1 MEMVLNAELNAVCI
15 AIIALIMVAN
25 WKSEKEEKRSNYFT
39 IVLLSQCAFFA
50 MDFFWSFIDGTTKF
64 PISLN
69 YVVDSAYFVV
79 SGIGVYFWILYSEV
93 LLGTNFFKKKVTRII
108 FFIPAAAL
116 IFFAVTARWN
126 HLLFYVDEFN
136 VYHRGLLY
144 PLHPISSFG
153 YILFASLRALY
164 EGFKEKVKANR
175 SRDFAL
181 AFYAIPPA
189 ITMCIEVFFDGIPML
204 CAGITFSFVYL
215 FLTIQRETNDNQMKI
230 IDALTSDYESIALVD
245 LSNGKMNDYRSN
257 SMLEEIDEIYAD
269 THDYSERIMK
279 FADTI
284 VYSDDKDD
292 FYAKMSIHNIT
303 FELDKNPSY
312 IINTRLATPNG
323 PLYYQI
329 KVVAGEDFK
338 NTKLAILG
346 LRNVDELTK
355 REIQQR
361 ILLEDARTKAEAA
374 NEAKSRFLF
383 NMSHDIRTP
392 MNAILGFTSLAKRH
406 TDDEEAVQ
414 SYLEKIEYSSDHLLK
429 LINEILDMSSIENG
443 KVYIDEVPAKVH
455 DCGEAIDIIASEIAK
470 KKDIALSVNYERIK
484 NEDVLAD
491 KLHIHQ
497 IVLNIISNSLK
508 YTEPGGKI
516 DVTIRQKPCF
526 NPGYGN
532 YEIEVADTG
541 IGMSEEFLKHI
552 FENFE
557 RERSSAL
564 SGIEGTGLGM
574 PITKKLIDLLDGSI
588 NIKSKLGEGT
598 VVTVGLT
605 LKLQDEENKASS
617 SKVVEHKIRD
627 LRDRRVLVVE
637 DNDDNREIVTEILKE
652 EGMLVD
658 EAHDG
663 IEAVDKIKRS
673 DPGDYDLIL
682 MDIEMPNLNGYEA
695 TKIIRNLNRKALTT
709 IPIVAM
715 TANAFEDNKKKE
727 VACGINAHLTKPID
741 VETLLSTV
749 ERYAKKF

>member
-1 MEMVLNAELNAVCI
+1 MEMILDAELNAVCI
-15 AIIALIMVAN
+15 AILALIMVAN

-39 IVLLSQCAFFA
+39 IVLLSQSLFFA
-50 MDFFWSFIDGTTKF
+50 MDFFWSFIDGKSRF
-64 PISLN
+64 PTDLN
-69 YVVDSAYFVV
+69 YLIDSAYFVV

-93 LLGTNFFKKKVTRII
+93 LLGTNFFKKKITRAI
-108 FFIPAAAL
+108 FLIPVIAL

-126 HLLFYVDEFN
+126 NLLFYVDENNF
-136 VYHRGLLY
+136 YHRGILY

-153 YILFASLRALY
+153 YIFFASVRALH

-181 AFYAIPPA
+181 AFYAIPPV
-189 ITMCIEVFFDGIPML
+189 ITMCIEVFLDGIPML
-204 CAGITFSFVYL
+204 CAGVTFSLVYL

-230 IDALTSDYESIALVD
+230 IDALTSDYESILLVD
-245 LSNGKMNDYRSN
+245 LSNGKISDYRTN
-257 SMLEEIDEIYAD
+257 NMVNEINEISAN

-279 FADTI
+279 LTEAV
-284 VYSDDKDD
+284 VYPDDRDD
-292 FYAKMSIHNIT
+292 FYAKMSIHNII
-303 FELDKNPSY
+303 FELKKNPTY
-312 IINTRLATPNG
+312 IINTRIATPNG
-323 PLYYQI
+323 PLYYQL
-329 KVVAGEDFK
+329 KVVAGENFK
-338 NTKLAILG
+338 NTKFAILG

-406 TDDEEAVQ
+406 ADDEEAVEN
-414 SYLEKIEYSSDHLLK
+414 YLEKIEFSSEHLLK
-429 LINEILDMSSIENG
+429 LINDILDMSSIENG
-443 KVYIDEVPAKVH
+443 KVFIEEVPAKVH
-455 DCGEAIDIIASEIAK
+455 DCGEAIDIMASEIAK
-470 KKDIALSVNYERIK
+470 KKNIELSINYDRIK
-484 NEDVLAD
+484 NEDVMAD

-497 IVLNIISNSLK
+497 IVLNIVSNSLK

-516 DVTIRQKPCF
+516 DITIRQKPCF
-526 NPGYGN
+526 NSGYGN

-541 IGMSEEFLKHI
+541 IGMSEQFLKHI

-574 PITKKLIDLLDGSI
+574 PITKKLIDLMDGTI
-588 NIKSKLGEGT
+588 DIKSKLGVGT
-598 VVTVGLT
+598 TVTVGLT
-605 LKLQDEENKASS
+605 LKLQDEENKASA
-617 SKVVEHKIRD
+617 SKVKEHKIRD

-637 DNDDNREIVTEILKE
+637 DNDDNREIITEILKE
-652 EGMLVD
+652 EGMLID

-663 IEAVDKIKRS
+663 IEAVDKIKKS

-695 TKIIRNLNRKALTT
+695 TRIIRNLNRKALTT

-715 TANAFEDNKKKE
+715 TANAFEDDKKKE
-727 VACGINAHLTKPID
+727 IACGMNADLTKPIE